1 MAEQREKKED
11 NTIEVI
17 SSNIIRK
24 ERRKRKKR
32 LLIIRNTA
40 ITIICIALGVIISLQ
55 YKSLNAAN
63 KITGTD
69 EDKIVALQ
77 SQQLKLIQENEQLTT
92 ANEELQKKVA
102 LLESSS
108 NEEQISKLMDEVN
121 KIKMFGGTTTVTGQG
136 VIITIELLASQVFTK
151 ENLNYH
157 VTLQRHLLTI
167 VNDLK
172 AAAAQAISINGERI
186 TAQTE
191 IKAMNTGSVVINGQ
205 SITAPFE
212 IKVIGNQNSIQKSMF
227 IGGVGPLDILQAE
240 KYNNEKIF
248 GVTFSMLNEVTINA
262 CRPTDI
268 ATDFLENVK

>member
-11 NTIEVI
+11 NTVEVV
-17 SSNIIRK
+17 SSNIIK
-24 ERRKRKKR
+24 NERRKRKKR

-69 EDKIVALQ
+69 EDKILLLQ
-77 SQQLKLIQENEQLTT
+77 TQQLKLIQENEQLAT

-108 NEEQISKLMDEVN
+108 NEEQIAKLMDEVN
-121 KIKMFGGTTTVTGQG
+121 KVKMFGGTTTVTGQG
-136 VIITIELLASQVFTK
+136 VIITIKLLDDQAFTK
-151 ENLNYH
+151 ENSTFYI
-157 VTLQRHLLTI
+157 TLQRHLLTI

-172 AAAAQAISINGERI
+172 AATAQAISINGERI

-191 IKAMNTGSVVINGQ
+191 IKVMNTGTVVINGQ
-205 SITAPFE
+205 NITAPFE
-212 IKVIGNQNSIQKSMF
+212 IKVIGNQSRIQSSLTL
-227 IGGVGPLDILQAE
+227 GGAGSLSELQSKQYE
-240 KYNNEKIF
+240 NIYN
-248 GVTFSMLNEVTINA
+248 VTIALSNEVTINA

-268 ATDFLENVK
+268 ATDFLENVT